1 MGTVPGERAGE
12 GCTRVGRGERH
23 AAGSVRLSGRRLHLA
38 TAAAQPAAGQG
49 PLLHLALAAG
59 ADEAFVLLLQAHAGR
74 VMLARA
80 HPAAE
85 RKGNRGIIHINKNCS
100 VVGIRIGFYADPDP
114 VF

>member
-1 MGTVPGERAGE
+1 MAIPGERAGE
-12 GCTRVGRGERH
+12 GCACIGRGERH
-23 AAGSVRLSGRRLHLA
+23 AAGPVCLSGRGLHLA
-38 TAAAQPAAGQG
+38 AAAAQPAAGQG

-85 RKGNRGIIHINKNCS
+85 SKGNIHKNCIIHLKDVPFLS
-100 VVGIRIGFYADPDP
+100 GQAQAG
-114 VF
+114 